1 MHSKEKLIEYIQQS
15 MHPAYQKA
23 TIDAMQ
29 PALKINYKLNEIP
42 KTGYS
47 KLGGYPDLPQ
57 DLNWPV
63 DNKEIPYLFLVQI
76 NLSEIQSYDL
86 AYTIPENGILYFF
99 AQTTSPYAFEVLYS
113 DGNKLLIERK
123 PLLKKVENKYFWSFL
138 FKPKNYFKV
147 YPTSALSFEQSYTVP
162 YYSSLYYSQLELEG
176 KLRKVAEIIVDE
188 HIYFETLFDESAI
201 QHHLFG
207 DYQVVQNERIESDLE
222 GYEFNFKKL
231 TKKDLPAIKASRDWV
246 LFLQLDADEA
256 LEFHFGDAGKISFF
270 IKKQDLLKGDFSKMK
285 GYWDTH

>member
-29 PALKINYKLNEIP
+29 PVLKINYKLNEIP

-47 KLGGYPDLPQ
+47 
-57 DLNWPV
+57 
-63 DNKEIPYLFLVQI
+63 
-76 NLSEIQSYDL
+76 
-86 AYTIPENGILYFF
+86 
-99 AQTTSPYAFEVLYS
+99 
-113 DGNKLLIERK
+113 
-123 PLLKKVENKYFWSFL
+123 
-138 FKPKNYFKV
+138 
-147 YPTSALSFEQSYTVP
+147 
-162 YYSSLYYSQLELEG
+162 SLYYSQLELEG
-176 KLRKVAEIIVDE
+176 KLEKVAEIIVDE

-222 GYEFNFKKL
+222 GHKFNLKKL
-231 TKKDLPAIKASRDWV
+231 TEKDLPALNASMDWI
-246 LFLQLDADEA
+246 LFLQLDADNA
-256 LEFHFGDAGKISFF
+256 LEVHFGDAGKMYFF
-270 IKKQDLLKGDFSKMK
+270 IKKQDLLKGDFSKIK